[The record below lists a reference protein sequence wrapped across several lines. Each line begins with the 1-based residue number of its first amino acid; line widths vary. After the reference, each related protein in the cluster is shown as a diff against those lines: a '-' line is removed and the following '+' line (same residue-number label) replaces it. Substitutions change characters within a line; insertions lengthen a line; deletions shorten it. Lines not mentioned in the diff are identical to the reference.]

1 MSDAAFDWLYPE
13 RIQQLSK
20 RHWTPMRVAKKAA
33 QFLAE
38 EPGKRILDIGCGVGK
53 FCLIGAHFYPGSS
66 FYGVEQRQDLYNY
79 AVAAGKSTQT
89 TNASF
94 IYGNFT
100 QLDMDEYDC
109 FYFYNAFFENLDDN
123 DRIDRKVDY
132 SESLYVYYS
141 RLLYKALFNKP
152 SGTRLAT
159 FHSLEDEIPPG
170 YQLVDASDDFMLKMW
185 IKR

>member
-1 MSDAAFDWLYPE
+1 
-13 RIQQLSK
+13 
-20 RHWTPMRVAKKAA
+20 VAKKAA
-33 QFLAE
+33 AFLAE
-38 EPGKRILDIGCGVGK
+38 EPGKKILDIGSGVGK
-53 FCLIGAHFYPGSS
+53 FCLIGAHFNPQAY

-79 AVAAGKSTQT
+79 AVAAREATQT
-89 TNASF
+89 DNISF
-94 IYGNFT
+94 IYGNFA
-100 QLDMDEYDC
+100 QLDFSKYDH
-109 FYFYNAFFENLDDN
+109 FYFYNAFFENLDDQ

-170 YQLVDASDDFMLKMW
+170 YQLVDASADFLLKMW

>member
-20 RHWTPMRVAKKAA
+20 RHWTPMRVAKRAA
-33 QFLAE
+33 AFLAE

-53 FCLIGAHFYPGSS
+53 FCLIGAHFYPEAS

-79 AVAAGKSTQT
+79 AVAAGRSTQT
-89 TNASF
+89 KNASF

-109 FYFYNAFFENLDDN
+109 FYFYNSFFENLDTLDS
-123 DRIDRKVDY
+123 IDRKIDY

-141 RLLYKALFNKP
+141 RFLYKALFNKP